1 MQRDCSRESTQYL
14 DLPEGDEDA
23 VRTVTLADA
32 QRLPGRSSPVVA
44 DRNAPWC
51 LGVLRCDTPHDRTPC
66 LLDYVSPL
74 ALRDRF
80 GGRCWVQTV

>member
-1 MQRDCSRESTQYL
+1 MFSREQSHYL

-23 VRTVTLADA
+23 PRTVTLADV
-32 QRLPGRSSPVVA
+32 QRLPAGRHSSLRIVTLRVVT
-44 DRNAPWC
+44 
-51 LGVLRCDTPHDRTPC
+51 VLRCDTPHDRTPC

-80 GGRCWVQTV
+80 GGRFWVQTV